1 MYSSPMASLLLTDS
15 SQLTSDSQHLAVE
28 LNTTRALANY
38 ATEAG
43 SFPNEG
49 NDHVHRGVRPA
60 PRGRSENMTR
70 PSTHVTL
77 LPILL
82 VLLSMAL
89 AEQPEETKPT
99 PLKDSAAT
107 ATTTSTSSS
116 KDKVEKRGAAKNIAT
131 PGIQYAYNLPQ
142 QQHQQNLQYVQQQ
155 QQPGVSQFVQQ
166 QQSGVSQYLHH
177 QQQQAP
183 QTYNIQP
190 QTLRYIP
197 PQGAEQAYSAPAQQP
212 QVKYQQP
219 QQYVFTQPSYAGV
232 QHQPQTLSAA
242 QYSSLFLNQASGQQY
257 PNLPAYQQFYS
268 SAPSTYFLPGHQ
280 QGLGYNVQPV
290 IMMILPS
297 GHLAATT
304 GQQYLTGAANQ
315 QYLAGAG
322 NQQYLTG
329 TTNQQYL
336 TGAPNQ
342 QYLANAPNQQYL
354 TYLTQPPQGR
364 ALQYQVPTQYY
375 TLPSSAQAQ
384 SATPQEQ
391 QQLAYLLQSG
401 LSPANSQAAA
411 YSQQTQAAAPEYTQ
425 QSQAAHATSS
435 TSSSS
440 SSGHAYKSQS
450 APQFNQVKG

>member
-1 MYSSPMASLLLTDS
+1 MSRAQSLRTANIYLR
-15 SQLTSDSQHLAVE
+15 QLNRTVFQ
-28 LNTTRALANY
+28 TRA
-38 ATEAG
+38 TTMCIEVWDQPPEA
-43 SFPNEG
+43 
-49 NDHVHRGVRPA
+49 A
-60 PRGRSENMTR
+60 
-70 PSTHVTL
+70 
-77 LPILL
+77 ILL

-155 QQPGVSQFVQQ
+155 QQPGVSQ
-166 QQSGVSQYLHH
+166 YLQH
-177 QQQQAP
+177 QQQAP
-183 QTYNIQP
+183 QTYTIQP
-190 QTLRYIP
+190 QNLRYIP
-197 PQGAEQAYSAPAQQP
+197 PQSAEQAYSAPAQQP

-257 PNLPAYQQFYS
+257 PNLPASYQQFYS

-315 QYLAGAG
+315 QYLAGAAIPHRHH
-322 NQQYLTG
+322 QPTISQYLT
-329 TTNQQYL
+329 
-336 TGAPNQ
+336 
-342 QYLANAPNQQYL
+342 NAPNQPYL

-384 SATPQEQ
+384 PTTSQEQ

-411 YSQQTQAAAPEYTQ
+411 YAQQTQAAAPEYTQ
-425 QSQAAHATSS
+425 QSQAALATSS
-435 TSSSS
+435 SSSSS